1 MRSRETHF
9 RETPL
14 SMAVRLLG
22 GRTEEVA
29 YAFSGADD
37 RLQGPAPKSPHAPW
51 IGKLI
56 TGAWIIGSLF
66 AFMSLPFQ
74 TALIASGVGLMA
86 GITLAILIGT
96 FLHWGA
102 YR

>member
-1 MRSRETHF
+1 
-9 RETPL
+9 
-14 SMAVRLLG
+14 MAVRLLG

-29 YAFSGADD
+29 YAFSDPDD
-37 RLQGPAPKSPHAPW
+37 RLQGPAPRSPHAPW
-51 IGKLI
+51 IGRLI

-66 AFMSLPFQ
+66 AFMNFPLQ
-74 TALIASGVGLMA
+74 TALILSGVGFVA

-96 FLHWGA
+96 ILHWGA